1 MNEHKYPRIQVSQIP
16 EHDRNELAKMALS
29 VTEAVFSN
37 PGEEE
42 RYQAWLA
49 ERKLRAMNR

>member
-16 EHDRNELAKMALS
+16 EYERNELAKMALA
-29 VTEAVFSN
+29 VAEAVFSN

>member
-1 MNEHKYPRIQVSQIP
+1 MTEQVKIDVIQIP
-16 EHDRNELAKMALS
+16 EYERNELAKMALA

>member
-16 EHDRNELAKMALS
+16 EYERNELAKMALA

>member
-1 MNEHKYPRIQVSQIP
+1 MQQPKLKLNLDIIP
-16 EHDRNELAKMALS
+16 EHDRNELAKMALA